1 MERGELRR
9 DDSMFAAEMLNSMLI
24 NIDRTRGLMAGDLD
38 LAADP
43 ERVERI
49 VDCFLRAYCPT
60 K

>member
-49 VDCFLRAYCPT
+49 VDCFLLAYCPT